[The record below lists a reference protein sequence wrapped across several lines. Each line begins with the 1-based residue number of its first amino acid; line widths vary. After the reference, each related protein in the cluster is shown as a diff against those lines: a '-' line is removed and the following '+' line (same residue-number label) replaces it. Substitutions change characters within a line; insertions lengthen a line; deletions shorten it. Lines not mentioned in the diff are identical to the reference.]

1 VSPPPRVSGI
11 SMVRNAIKYRHPVA
25 ESLRSLA
32 PLVDQVV
39 VAVGKG
45 DEGTLK
51 FPEPLYRVL
60 YGFPDVEAHVQGNLV
75 VPGAGGV

>member
-1 VSPPPRVSGI
+1 
-11 SMVRNAIKYRHPVA
+11 MVRNAIKYRHPVA

-45 DEGTLK
+45 DEGTLELVRSLDG
-51 FPEPLYRVL
+51 PDLRTIETVWDESLRVGGRVL
-60 YGFPDVEAHVQGNLV
+60 AQ
-75 VPGAGGV
+75 